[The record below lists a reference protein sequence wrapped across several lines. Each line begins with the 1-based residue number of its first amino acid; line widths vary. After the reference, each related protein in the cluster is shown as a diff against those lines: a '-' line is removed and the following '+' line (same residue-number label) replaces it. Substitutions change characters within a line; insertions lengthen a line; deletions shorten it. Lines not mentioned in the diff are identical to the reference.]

1 MLLILRSLIGK
12 ADEKNIPGNFT
23 WDEINRFMT
32 NIGQEEFDYDT
43 FKLNFDSDA
52 NLQQLVA
59 RFDQEGIELKTK
71 AQTPDQ
77 GPVDGD
83 TGSDAVS
90 QMAQRATNKAM
101 SS

>member
-1 MLLILRSLIGK
+1 LLLILKSLIGK
-12 ADEKNIPGNFT
+12 ADEKKIPGNFT
-23 WDEINRFMT
+23 WSEINRFMT

-43 FKLNFDSDA
+43 FKLPFDSDP

-71 AQTPDQ
+71 AQTPAD

-83 TGSDAVS
+83 TGSDAVN

-101 SS
+101 AS

>member
-1 MLLILRSLIGK
+1 
-12 ADEKNIPGNFT
+12 
-23 WDEINRFMT
+23 MT

-43 FKLNFDSDA
+43 FKLTFDADP
-52 NLQQLVA
+52 NLQTLVT

-71 AQTPDQ
+71 KQAPAQ

-90 QMAQRATNKAM
+90 QMAQRATNNAM
-101 SS
+101 AS